1 MNKTLICL
9 AVAFMAMTSSNAQ
22 TDKRIFN
29 HLAIGLNVGT
39 TGIGADIAV
48 PCTKF
53 VDIQAGFMIMP
64 KISYSTAIHPN
75 VSSFIKYDNTAVSQQ
90 ITENL
95 NLDEIPIRGKLN
107 MVNGKILINAY
118 PIPKSSFHITVG
130 AYFGKSDIIEV
141 YNTTPGQ
148 LDVIDKANAL
158 IEEANSKFDGVEGYK
173 HQDPIGVK
181 IGDYLLEPK
190 DGNVSATLKTNGFKP
205 YVGLGVGRAV
215 PGRTRLNFKF
225 DIGAMFWGT
234 PDVVDHNGESL
245 MKHDLDGKDG
255 GAFRIIS
262 KVKVYPVLN
271 FRLAG
276 RIF

>member
-1 MNKTLICL
+1 MKKTLICL
-9 AVAFMAMTSSNAQ
+9 AVAFMAMTSATAQ
-22 TDKRIFN
+22 VDTRLFN
-29 HLAIGLNVGT
+29 HLAVGLDVGT
-39 TGIGADIAV
+39 TGIGADVAV

-64 KISYSTAIHPN
+64 RISYSTEIHPN
-75 VSSFIKYDNTAVSQQ
+75 VSSFIKYDNNAATQQ

-95 NLDEIPIRGKLN
+95 NLDEIPIQGKLK
-107 MVNGKILINAY
+107 MVNGKIMINAY
-118 PIPKSSFHITVG
+118 PFPKSSFHITVG

-141 YNTTPGQ
+141 RNTIDGQ
-148 LDVIDKANAL
+148 LDVIDRANAS

-245 MKHDLDGKDG
+245 MKHDFDGKDG

-271 FRLAG
+271 FRLSG